1 MVCVCWQWLLLLNP
15 WNLPQTKEKI
25 RTANILC
32 LAIETKTEF
41 SSSCGSLC
49 SFPSDIQRAN
59 AVKQELF
66 RSGLVTVVY
75 DKKGLFI
82 V

>member
-15 WNLPQTKEKI
+15 RKLPQTKEKI
-25 RTANILC
+25 PPANILC

-49 SFPSDIQRAN
+49 SFPPDIQSVN

-75 DKKGLFI
+75 DKKGL
-82 V
+82 